1 MLRKGIDI
9 FVLLKQKKEM
19 AGVNKVILIGNLGK
33 DPEIRYLEADLAKV
47 KFSLA
52 TSESYKDKN
61 GNKIEHTEWH
71 HIVLWGGLAQS
82 AEKNLKKGM
91 QIYLEGK
98 IQRRDWNDKQGVK
111 KSITEIIVES
121 YQILQKKE
129 TTNLSQNQF
138 PNAPFDEMDKK
149 DSLPF

>member
-1 MLRKGIDI
+1 
-9 FVLLKQKKEM
+9 M

-33 DPEIRYLEADLAKV
+33 DPEIRYLEGNLAKV

-52 TSESYKDKN
+52 TSEYYKDKN
-61 GNKIEHTEWH
+61 GNKVEHTEWH
-71 HIVLWGGLAQS
+71 HIVLWGGLAES
-82 AEKNLKKGM
+82 AEKILKKGM

-98 IQRRDWNDKQGVK
+98 IQTRDWNDKQGIK
-111 KSITEIIVES
+111 KNITEIIVDS

-129 TTNLSQNQF
+129 TTSPSQNQF
-138 PNAPFDEMDKK
+138 PNASSDDMDKK